1 MKLKTKTRSNWY
13 GQVMRELRIDRGL
26 TLMDVAEA
34 AKVDVETIRRIE
46 MGISMGQFSYVERIF
61 KILDHEVEIV
71 PINAESE
78 NFKRP

>member
-1 MKLKTKTRSNWY
+1 MKLKTKTKNNWY
-13 GQVMRELRIDRGL
+13 GDVMRELRIERGL

-34 AKVDVETIRRIE
+34 AKVDIETIRRIE
-46 MGISMGQFSYVERIF
+46 LGISMGQFSYVERIF
-61 KILDHEVEIV
+61 KVLDHEVEIV

>member
-1 MKLKTKTRSNWY
+1 MKLKTKTKNNWY
-13 GQVMRELRIDRGL
+13 GDVMRELRIERGL

-34 AKVDVETIRRIE
+34 AKVDIETVRRIE
-46 MGISMGQFSYVERIF
+46 LGISMGQFSYVEKIF
-61 KILDHEVEIV
+61 KVLDHEVEIV

>member
-1 MKLKTKTRSNWY
+1 MSNWY

-34 AKVDVETIRRIE
+34 AKVDIETIRRIE
-46 MGISMGQFSYVERIF
+46 LGISMGQFSYVERIF
-61 KILDHEVEIV
+61 KVLDHEVEIV

>member
-1 MKLKTKTRSNWY
+1 MKLKTKTKNNWY
-13 GQVMRELRIDRGL
+13 GDVMRELRIERGL

-34 AKVDVETIRRIE
+34 AKVDIETVRRIE
-46 MGISMGQFSYVERIF
+46 LGISMGQFSYVERIF
-61 KILDHEVEIV
+61 KVLDHEVEIV

>member
-1 MKLKTKTRSNWY
+1 MKLKIKTKNNWY
-13 GQVMRELRIDRGL
+13 GDVMRELRIERGL

-34 AKVDVETIRRIE
+34 AKVDIETVRRIE
-46 MGISMGQFSYVERIF
+46 LGISMGQFSYVEKIF
-61 KILDHEVEIV
+61 KVLDHEVEIV